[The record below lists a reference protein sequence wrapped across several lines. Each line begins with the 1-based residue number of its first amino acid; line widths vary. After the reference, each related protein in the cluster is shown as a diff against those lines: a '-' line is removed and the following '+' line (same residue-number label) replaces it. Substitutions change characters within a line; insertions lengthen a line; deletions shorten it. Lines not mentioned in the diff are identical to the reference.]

1 MFWNLIGRAK
11 RSWQLFKNTKPG
23 DRFQVRY
30 YRRQQSAPGRLS
42 MILNIVVGSVLVIF
56 SAFFGWAPGPG
67 LLTFFIG
74 LALIGGEFL
83 TIARFLDWT
92 ELRLRPLAH
101 VVGFVWRSSTIGK
114 ALIVLIALIL
124 VAAFGYVVYSTFFGG
139 R

>member
-1 MFWNLIGRAK
+1 MIWNLIGKAQ
-11 RSWQLFKNTKPG
+11 RSWWHFKKSKPG

-42 MILNIVVGSVLVIF
+42 MIFNIVVGSILVIF

-67 LLTFFIG
+67 LLTFLIG

-83 TIARFLDWT
+83 TIARFLDWS
-92 ELRLRPLAH
+92 EVRLRKLAH
-101 VVGFVWRSSTIGK
+101 LVGVAWRSSTIGK
-114 ALIVLIALIL
+114 ALIVLVALVL
-124 VAAFGYVVYSTFFGG
+124 VVAFGYVIYSVFFG